1 VIVSKHLAESDKG
14 LEGVSAK
21 GANKRPQKAV
31 LENGGEMSNKGVA
44 RQAGIRRRKVSPI
57 V

>member
-1 VIVSKHLAESDKG
+1 VIVSKHLVESDKG
-14 LEGVSAK
+14 SEGVSAK

>member
-1 VIVSKHLAESDKG
+1 MIVSKHLVELDKG
-14 LEGVSAK
+14 SEGVSAK